1 MKETEKVK
9 KGLVCRLMIME
20 IKYLLYN
27 YYVQGNEGYRDNKII
42 TNHQG
47 RKQNLQL

>member
-1 MKETEKVK
+1 MEETEKVK

-27 YYVQGNEGYRDNKII
+27 CYVQGNGGYRDNKII
-42 TNHQG
+42 TDHQG